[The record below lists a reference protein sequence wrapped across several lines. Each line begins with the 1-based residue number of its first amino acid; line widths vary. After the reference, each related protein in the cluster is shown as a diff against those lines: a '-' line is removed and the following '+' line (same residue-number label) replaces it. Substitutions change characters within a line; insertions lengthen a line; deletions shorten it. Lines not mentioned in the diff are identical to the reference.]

1 MKKLIAL
8 IALSCGFANAG
19 EMQTDI
25 DNFTGEADTY
35 FIGSV
40 DNVGYVVS
48 RLKSGRAILSVR
60 PRDGLTHCNRYP
72 LLIKTADSKIHKLK
86 ADETQSK
93 ACHVIVSPAMISGE
107 FVVRIPMYNTSDI
120 DVTIDTA
127 NMDWAAMGTRKGAK

>member
-8 IALSCGFANAG
+8 IAISFGLAHAG
-19 EMQTDI
+19 EMRADTD
-25 DNFTGEADTY
+25 DFTGEIDTY

-93 ACHVIVSPAMISGE
+93 SCHVIVSPTLLSGE

-120 DVTIDTA
+120 DVTIDTTG
-127 NMDWAAMGTRKGAK
+127 MDWAAMGTRKASK